1 MARVKRRSS
10 VFNAAAGL
18 FLGGVL
24 LAACSTSNGHAVAA
38 CKQVGVAI
46 ATYRT
51 AAGLTGDARHERIAH
66 AQVQLTRAL
75 GNAAAATSD
84 DGSFNALQT
93 TISESVRVGISHVI
107 PSLEAQ
113 CTTILAK
120 NPYAPNGS

>member
-1 MARVKRRSS
+1 MRRHRT
-10 VFNAAAGL
+10 FTRGIAGL
-18 FLGGVL
+18 LIGGLL
-24 LAACSTSNGHAVAA
+24 LAACSTSNGHAIAA
-38 CKQVGVAI
+38 CKQVRVAI

-51 AAGLTGDARHERIAH
+51 AAGLTGDARHDRIAH

-93 TISESVRVGISHVI
+93 TISESVRVGISRVI

-120 NPYAPNGS
+120 DPYAPNGS

>member
-1 MARVKRRSS
+1 MKTRQTLTRQL
-10 VFNAAAGL
+10 AGL
-18 FLGGVL
+18 VIGGVL

-38 CKQVGVAI
+38 CKQVRVAI
-46 ATYRT
+46 ATYKS
-51 AAGLTGDARHERIAH
+51 AAELTGDARHERIAH
-66 AQVQLTRAL
+66 AQVLLTRAL

-84 DGSFNALQT
+84 DGTYNALQT

-113 CTTILAK
+113 CTSILAK